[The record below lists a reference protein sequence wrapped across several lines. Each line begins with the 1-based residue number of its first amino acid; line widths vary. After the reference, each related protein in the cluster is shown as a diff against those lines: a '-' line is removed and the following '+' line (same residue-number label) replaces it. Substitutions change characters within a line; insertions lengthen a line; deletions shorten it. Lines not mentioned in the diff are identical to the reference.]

1 MCLLPTFITEE
12 NVHFQSEV
20 NENEDKFPTLKFI
33 DHMNFVPRPP
43 KGSHIKNFYPKKKK
57 SFSPMENYMSVWIV
71 ITYDLGF

>member
-57 SFSPMENYMSVWIV
+57 EFLSYGELYECMDSDY
-71 ITYDLGF
+71 L